1 MATVTSSCP
10 ARGAQKTCEQ
20 QVQRPVRAFERPE
33 RRAVYGT
40 LLTSHGPHHMSSGSP
55 SACAC
60 TARQCRCQP
69 HVRYMSLSPYEYL
82 VVVRGGRKH
91 WERPGASCG
100 GRRELPTL
108 ARRRSGRAFRP
119 AGARRDDVDAVLNGN
134 PDEACAGDR
143 GRLLGP
149 SGAGIWREIAPVRG
163 DGGRSRLC
171 GRPGRRTPRWARRWC
186 CPAPRPRRVRAAAQG
201 DRR

>member
-1 MATVTSSCP
+1 
-10 ARGAQKTCEQ
+10 
-20 QVQRPVRAFERPE
+20 
-33 RRAVYGT
+33 
-40 LLTSHGPHHMSSGSP
+40 MSSIVSLPPTEGRSLGAR
-55 SACAC
+55 SAV
-60 TARQCRCQP
+60 ARR
-69 HVRYMSLSPYEYL
+69 SLSASRMSPRPAAAPAAPVTL
-82 VVVRGGRKH
+82 AIGTAMVRPRIAKAVTGSKTPAGGTAEARH
-91 WERPGASCG
+91 LGANEGASCG

-119 AGARRDDVDAVLNGN
+119 AGARGDDVDAVLDGD

-149 SGAGIWREIAPVRG
+149 SGAGRWREIAPARG